1 MAIEVEGPDGSVVE
15 FPDGTANE
23 VIKGAMAKHF
33 GSPTPKAEPTPEQ
46 NQQSTEAMPWY
57 TKAAKALAYGAA
69 ATRTKDAE
77 TLRKTGSLGID
88 PNAIDANTERLKQ
101 YTGIQNYD
109 PASAHFA
116 DSSKPW
122 TERIGYLP
130 RALLEG
136 TPEMAQHIA
145 ASTVAGPLGMLGS
158 TALSRGGEAVNA
170 VRQADNT
177 DPNVELTP
185 SQKLRVGGDV
195 AIQSILNE
203 IGGRATLGATKPVTG
218 VGMQAVKQAGTN
230 VAKAAATDAA
240 VGAYGAGVD
249 KALLEG
255 KEPTVADLALPG
267 LAGAAVGTA
276 FRAPGAARD
285 AAVATRFRSLG
296 NLDPQS
302 RGEVADTLGHYKG
315 SFEATQKHFVD
326 DLAEAKKGL
335 DADTHDILSKA
346 KIEYDNGQR
355 IDPAK
360 IEAASKADPEAGR
373 VLRNLDTLGVMQSL
387 DNGGLSG
394 SALGRMLNPFQRGA
408 TKDAPTALGRFAE
421 GASLGH
427 MFWAHD
433 PTTAAAVFGT
443 QLGGSLGLKG
453 IDALTGASNP
463 AKVITDKF
471 GGTAEPAQ
479 TVAQAKAAAR
489 ADFEAKRLQERQDAL
504 AKAKAESEAAKSDA
518 QKLKDTQAQAKAE
531 QKAKEAED
539 KAKQK
544 ALDEQLRNERYKL
557 SVMRNSQEPVAS
569 DATEALRTA
578 RGVERLKQEAATSS
592 QRENDAKLEAV
603 RRQLDLM
610 NNSNKVEQ
618 ARQSELLKAQGD
630 RLAMM
635 QRSEE
640 ASATDATLNLR
651 VARMLKQAEA
661 QREAEAAQADKAQ
674 ARQDKA
680 DTKAAEKQAQAEAKA
695 KIVEAQAA
703 RKAQIVDTGIS
714 QNVPLPELVSSD
726 ARMALKVANLKQKNA
741 AKQEQS
747 KVKALKKQQSE
758 EKVQAQA
765 KAAQRVKEAGEKV
778 TKLTDTPRP
787 EVHTIKVHGV
797 EISQP
802 KDSIGNYA
810 GWVNGV
816 YERMDAR
823 KAFIDEA
830 KDTISSGHKD
840 LDSLFRRWA
849 KMGNSSEKATK
860 AFNELLNKLPGKDQ
874 SKLKSLWDKHN
885 ITDTF

>member
-15 FPDGTANE
+15 FPDGTSHE

-33 GSPTPKAEPTPEQ
+33 GSPTPPPQPTPEQ

-69 ATRTKDAE
+69 ATRTKDAD
-77 TLRKTGSLGID
+77 TLRKSEALGFNPD
-88 PNAIDANTERLKQ
+88 AIDANTEQLKKL
-101 YTGIQNYD
+101 TGIQNYD

-130 RALLEG
+130 RTLLEG

-145 ASTVAGPLGMLGS
+145 ASTLAGPLGMLGS
-158 TALSRGGEAVNA
+158 TALAHGGEAVNT
-170 VRQADNT
+170 VRQSDNT
-177 DPNVELTP
+177 DPNASLTP
-185 SQKLRVGGDV
+185 QQKLRVGGDV
-195 AIQSILNE
+195 ALQSILNE
-203 IGGRATLGATKPVTG
+203 IGGRATLGATTPVKG
-218 VGMQAVKQAGTN
+218 VGLQAVKQAGAN

-249 KALLEG
+249 KTLLEG
-255 KEPTVADLALPG
+255 KEPSMADLALPG

-373 VLRNLDTLGVMQSL
+373 VLRNLDTLGVMRSL

-394 SALGRMLNPFQRGA
+394 SSLGRMLNPFQRGA

-453 IDALTGASNP
+453 IDALTGAANP

-471 GGTAEPAQ
+471 GGTAEPTQ
-479 TVAQAKAAAR
+479 TVAQARAAAR
-489 ADFEAKRLQERQDAL
+489 AQAFAQNDFRKAAELHNAYLEQTDALNEKQALDNKEQLRAIADRQAKDESNALWKTALESLRARRNSDQIKANDLEAKVSSFQDKAIGSLDRLDKTVASEQAAKEARLNALLRDVPRQLKLRENSESASSSPTALALRVAKLNRSAMENAEPQGPTAPPTSTPVSARPELVKTNMKLEEIKRKAEAKRQKEADKQKKIA
-504 AKAKAESEAAKSDA
+504 AKAKVAKRVKDAEAKVEEKTIEANPNTIVFEHRG
-518 QKLKDTQAQAKAE
+518 QKIIKDKDTVGNPKNYRE
-531 QKAKEAED
+531 KFVKFTDKRLNLLD
-539 KAKQK
+539 KAKGLTK
-544 ALDEQLRNERYKL
+544 SKEAHNLLNQLADDWT
-557 SVMRNSQEPVAS
+557 NS
-569 DATEALRTA
+569 T
-578 RGVERLKQEAATSS
+578 
-592 QRENDAKLEAV
+592 NDP
-603 RRQLDLM
+603 
-610 NNSNKVEQ
+610 
-618 ARQSELLKAQGD
+618 
-630 RLAMM
+630 
-635 QRSEE
+635 
-640 ASATDATLNLR
+640 
-651 VARMLKQAEA
+651 KQAYA
-661 QREAEAAQADKAQ
+661 HMIRLTNYTQIPDKV
-674 ARQDKA
+674 RQYLKDNWY
-680 DTKAAEKQAQAEAKA
+680 Q
-695 KIVEAQAA
+695 VEGTWAT
-703 RKAQIVDTGIS
+703 VDQT
-714 QNVPLPELVSSD
+714 NND
-726 ARMALKVANLKQKNA
+726 
-741 AKQEQS
+741 
-747 KVKALKKQQSE
+747 
-758 EKVQAQA
+758 
-765 KAAQRVKEAGEKV
+765 
-778 TKLTDTPRP
+778 
-787 EVHTIKVHGV
+787 
-797 EISQP
+797 
-802 KDSIGNYA
+802 
-810 GWVNGV
+810 
-816 YERMDAR
+816 
-823 KAFIDEA
+823 
-830 KDTISSGHKD
+830 
-840 LDSLFRRWA
+840 
-849 KMGNSSEKATK
+849 
-860 AFNELLNKLPGKDQ
+860 
-874 SKLKSLWDKHN
+874 
-885 ITDTF
+885 